1 MARYAVEHIWE
12 GKQEYFLIRD
22 HQSWQMVLFP
32 SKYLTH
38 LIRANRSPNTVG
50 RRAKSIRFYLEY
62 LDEKK
67 MELSQVAELEFQE
80 QYEHY
85 VGFLHWLKVGNHLHE
100 KKEKLPSNKTCNA
113 YLKDVFR
120 FFCFLELEADME
132 RLKVLYYDSFTT
144 HDSIGVKR
152 KLRFRSFN
160 GYLKE
165 EERNVRPAEHQE
177 ILELLKQCT
186 NCRDQLL
193 IMLLAETGYRIGE
206 ILGVNYTRDIDY
218 ERHTIR
224 VFFRDDNENKA
235 RAKNA
240 AYRRSKVSD
249 ATFQFLLF
257 YLSKYREF
265 LQHQPMLFVNIEGE
279 TKGKALQVDGKE
291 KTVPSSLITYVR
303 KAYQFTEA
311 EEERDEIEK
320 DIWTLE
326 NLDIAY
332 KKNPIK
338 NVQTLNFTTII
349 QDDLREETK
358 KAVYEHLHH
367 EAIATIIKE
376 LTAIRRLSKYLKETY
391 PHIHSAEELNR
402 ELLEEYLTYLA
413 TEAEGVNNYRMDL
426 TRLRGVLETIGK
438 LYGYPHLEILFLA
451 SDLPRQVQPK
461 LKSYSDS
468 ELIRFNAALAELDEQ
483 MERLMVIHQMLG
495 TRISDTLTLQT
506 DCLYRQDGHP
516 MIQIR
521 QMKTTTFV
529 KPISA
534 ELELLIEKAI
544 QYTRKMYG
552 DTVYI
557 FVDEKNSK
565 RPMQYNTVQNKVMD
579 LIQKKDLRD
588 DHGELFG
595 FGTHMFR
602 HVYGIRLTELHL
614 DDWTI
619 AKLLGHTSVKNVKFY
634 RKMSLQIIADE
645 TREIR
650 AEMSRM
656 IRANLAGWGKEYE
669 QI

>member
-1 MARYAVEHIWE
+1 MERFMIIKNESNKKAGRMCSREKE
-12 GKQEYFLIRD
+12 GIL
-22 HQSWQMVLFP
+22 P
-32 SKYLTH
+32 
-38 LIRANRSPNTVG
+38 
-50 RRAKSIRFYLEY
+50 
-62 LDEKK
+62 
-67 MELSQVAELEFQE
+67 
-80 QYEHY
+80 
-85 VGFLHWLKVGNHLHE
+85 FLHEREEIHMRKFYTAEAVTEGHPDKLCDQIAYAILDVCLKNDENSRVACE
-100 KKEKLPSNKTCNA
+100 
-113 YLKDVFR
+113 
-120 FFCFLELEADME
+120 
-132 RLKVLYYDSFTT
+132 VL
-144 HDSIGVKR
+144 
-152 KLRFRSFN
+152 
-160 GYLKE
+160 
-165 EERNVRPAEHQE
+165 A
-177 ILELLKQCT
+177 
-186 NCRDQLL
+186 
-193 IMLLAETGYRIGE
+193 
-206 ILGVNYTRDIDY
+206 
-218 ERHTIR
+218 
-224 VFFRDDNENKA
+224 
-235 RAKNA
+235 
-240 AYRRSKVSD
+240 
-249 ATFQFLLF
+249 
-257 YLSKYREF
+257 
-265 LQHQPMLFVNIEGE
+265 
-279 TKGKALQVDGKE
+279 TKG
-291 KTVPSSLITYVR
+291 
-303 KAYQFTEA
+303 
-311 EEERDEIEK
+311 
-320 DIWTLE
+320 
-326 NLDIAY
+326 N
-332 KKNPIK
+332 
-338 NVQTLNFTTII
+338 II
-349 QDDLREETK
+349 VVGE
-358 KAVYEHLHH
+358 
-367 EAIATIIKE
+367 IIKE

-391 PHIHSAEELNR
+391 PDIHSAEELNR
-402 ELLEEYLTYLA
+402 ELLEEHLMYLA
-413 TEAEGVNNYRMDL
+413 TEAEDMNNYRMDL
-426 TRLRGVLETIGK
+426 TRLRGTLETIGK

-495 TRISDTLTLQT
+495 TRISDTLILQT

-534 ELELLIEKAI
+534 ELELLIEKAME
-544 QYTRKMYG
+544 YTKKRYG

-565 RPMQYNTVQNKVMD
+565 KPMQYNTVQNKLMD

-602 HVYGIRLTELHL
+602 RVYGIRLTELHL

>member
-1 MARYAVEHIWE
+1 MDKKLYLIDLDCYARA
-12 GKQEYFLIRD
+12 
-22 HQSWQMVLFP
+22 
-32 SKYLTH
+32 
-38 LIRANRSPNTVG
+38 
-50 RRAKSIRFYLEY
+50 
-62 LDEKK
+62 DEKQK
-67 MELSQVAELEFQE
+67 K
-80 QYEHY
+80 
-85 VGFLHWLKVGNHLHE
+85 KV
-100 KKEKLPSNKTCNA
+100 KESHCFDFGLLPTKG
-113 YLKDVFR
+113 LQK
-120 FFCFLELEADME
+120 E
-132 RLKVLYYDSFTT
+132 
-144 HDSIGVKR
+144 
-152 KLRFRSFN
+152 FRSFI
-160 GYLKE
+160 
-165 EERNVRPAEHQE
+165 EERSRQCALATMIQERVIYQRFCRMVKDKHIRAESLQE
-177 ILELLKQCT
+177 LEWEQWLLKI
-186 NCRDQLL
+186 RSWLL
-193 IMLLAETGYRIGE
+193 EHGQKLTMQGISVY
-206 ILGVNYTRDIDY
+206 
-218 ERHTIR
+218 
-224 VFFRDDNENKA
+224 
-235 RAKNA
+235 
-240 AYRRSKVSD
+240 
-249 ATFQFLLF
+249 
-257 YLSKYREF
+257 
-265 LQHQPMLFVNIEGE
+265 
-279 TKGKALQVDGKE
+279 GKE
-291 KTVPSSLITYVR
+291 KTVPSSVITYVR
-303 KAYQFTEA
+303 KAYRFTEA
-311 EEERDEIEK
+311 KEERDEIEK

-338 NVQTLNFTTII
+338 NVQTLNFTAII

-391 PHIHSAEELNR
+391 PDIHSAEELNR

-413 TEAEGVNNYRMDL
+413 TEAEGVNNYRADL
-426 TRLRGVLETIGK
+426 TNLRGLLETIGK

-544 QYTRKMYG
+544 EYSKKRYG

-669 QI
+669 KMLEVNHKQSVEKIQRAKLTIQEMIEEEDKVTVPKLIQKTGLSRGFFYKNPEVRKAVDHALQVQAGMVDKRRKILDMAMDNRILQLEQQVAKLKRENETLRKENEAMRKALNKRDLNLIKNF

>member
-1 MARYAVEHIWE
+1 M
-12 GKQEYFLIRD
+12 
-22 HQSWQMVLFP
+22 
-32 SKYLTH
+32 
-38 LIRANRSPNTVG
+38 
-50 RRAKSIRFYLEY
+50 
-62 LDEKK
+62 DEKVY
-67 MELSQVAELEFQE
+67 LIDLNCYARAD
-80 QYEHY
+80 
-85 VGFLHWLKVGNHLHE
+85 E
-100 KKEKLPSNKTCNA
+100 KQKKNVKESHCFDFGLLPTKG
-113 YLKDVFR
+113 LQK
-120 FFCFLELEADME
+120 E
-132 RLKVLYYDSFTT
+132 
-144 HDSIGVKR
+144 
-152 KLRFRSFN
+152 FRSFI
-160 GYLKE
+160 
-165 EERNVRPAEHQE
+165 EERSQQCALATMIQERVIYQRFCRMVKDKHIRAESLQE
-177 ILELLKQCT
+177 LEWEQWLLKI
-186 NCRDQLL
+186 RSWLL
-193 IMLLAETGYRIGE
+193 EHGQKLTMQGISVY
-206 ILGVNYTRDIDY
+206 
-218 ERHTIR
+218 
-224 VFFRDDNENKA
+224 
-235 RAKNA
+235 
-240 AYRRSKVSD
+240 
-249 ATFQFLLF
+249 
-257 YLSKYREF
+257 
-265 LQHQPMLFVNIEGE
+265 
-279 TKGKALQVDGKE
+279 GKE

-303 KAYQFTEA
+303 KAYRFTEA
-311 EEERDEIEK
+311 KEERDEIEK

-338 NVQTLNFTTII
+338 NVQTLNFTAII

-391 PHIHSAEELNR
+391 PDIHSAEELNR

-426 TRLRGVLETIGK
+426 TRLRGLLETIGK
-438 LYGYPHLEILFLA
+438 LYGYPHLEILFLV

-461 LKSYSDS
+461 IKSYSDS
-468 ELIRFNAALAELDEQ
+468 ELIRFNAALAKLDEQ

-521 QMKTTTFV
+521 QMKTTTFA

-534 ELELLIEKAI
+534 ELELLIEKAME
-544 QYTRKMYG
+544 YTKKRYG

>member
-1 MARYAVEHIWE
+1 MCSREKE
-12 GKQEYFLIRD
+12 GIL
-22 HQSWQMVLFP
+22 P
-32 SKYLTH
+32 
-38 LIRANRSPNTVG
+38 
-50 RRAKSIRFYLEY
+50 
-62 LDEKK
+62 
-67 MELSQVAELEFQE
+67 
-80 QYEHY
+80 
-85 VGFLHWLKVGNHLHE
+85 FLHEREEIHMRKFYTAEAVTEGHPDKLCDQIAYAILDVCLKNDENSRVACE
-100 KKEKLPSNKTCNA
+100 
-113 YLKDVFR
+113 
-120 FFCFLELEADME
+120 
-132 RLKVLYYDSFTT
+132 VL
-144 HDSIGVKR
+144 
-152 KLRFRSFN
+152 
-160 GYLKE
+160 
-165 EERNVRPAEHQE
+165 A
-177 ILELLKQCT
+177 
-186 NCRDQLL
+186 
-193 IMLLAETGYRIGE
+193 
-206 ILGVNYTRDIDY
+206 
-218 ERHTIR
+218 
-224 VFFRDDNENKA
+224 
-235 RAKNA
+235 
-240 AYRRSKVSD
+240 
-249 ATFQFLLF
+249 
-257 YLSKYREF
+257 
-265 LQHQPMLFVNIEGE
+265 
-279 TKGKALQVDGKE
+279 TKG
-291 KTVPSSLITYVR
+291 
-303 KAYQFTEA
+303 
-311 EEERDEIEK
+311 
-320 DIWTLE
+320 
-326 NLDIAY
+326 N
-332 KKNPIK
+332 
-338 NVQTLNFTTII
+338 II
-349 QDDLREETK
+349 VAGE
-358 KAVYEHLHH
+358 
-367 EAIATIIKE
+367 IIKE

-391 PHIHSAEELNR
+391 PDIHSAEELNR
-402 ELLEEYLTYLA
+402 ELLEEHLMYLA
-413 TEAEGVNNYRMDL
+413 TEAEDMNNYRMDL
-426 TRLRGVLETIGK
+426 TRLRGTLETIGK

-534 ELELLIEKAI
+534 ELELLIEKAME
-544 QYTRKMYG
+544 YTKKRYG

-565 RPMQYNTVQNKVMD
+565 KPMQYNTVQNKLMD

>member
-1 MARYAVEHIWE
+1 M
-12 GKQEYFLIRD
+12 
-22 HQSWQMVLFP
+22 
-32 SKYLTH
+32 
-38 LIRANRSPNTVG
+38 
-50 RRAKSIRFYLEY
+50 
-62 LDEKK
+62 
-67 MELSQVAELEFQE
+67 
-80 QYEHY
+80 
-85 VGFLHWLKVGNHLHE
+85 
-100 KKEKLPSNKTCNA
+100 
-113 YLKDVFR
+113 
-120 FFCFLELEADME
+120 
-132 RLKVLYYDSFTT
+132 
-144 HDSIGVKR
+144 
-152 KLRFRSFN
+152 
-160 GYLKE
+160 
-165 EERNVRPAEHQE
+165 
-177 ILELLKQCT
+177 
-186 NCRDQLL
+186 
-193 IMLLAETGYRIGE
+193 
-206 ILGVNYTRDIDY
+206 
-218 ERHTIR
+218 
-224 VFFRDDNENKA
+224 
-235 RAKNA
+235 
-240 AYRRSKVSD
+240 
-249 ATFQFLLF
+249 
-257 YLSKYREF
+257 
-265 LQHQPMLFVNIEGE
+265 
-279 TKGKALQVDGKE
+279 
-291 KTVPSSLITYVR
+291 
-303 KAYQFTEA
+303 
-311 EEERDEIEK
+311 
-320 DIWTLE
+320 
-326 NLDIAY
+326 
-332 KKNPIK
+332 
-338 NVQTLNFTTII
+338 
-349 QDDLREETK
+349 
-358 KAVYEHLHH
+358 
-367 EAIATIIKE
+367 
-376 LTAIRRLSKYLKETY
+376 
-391 PHIHSAEELNR
+391 
-402 ELLEEYLTYLA
+402 LEEYLTYLA

-426 TRLRGVLETIGK
+426 TRLRGLLETIGK

-534 ELELLIEKAI
+534 ELKLLIEKAI

-579 LIQKKDLRD
+579 L
-588 DHGELFG
+588 
-595 FGTHMFR
+595 FR

>member
-1 MARYAVEHIWE
+1 MCSREKE
-12 GKQEYFLIRD
+12 GIL
-22 HQSWQMVLFP
+22 P
-32 SKYLTH
+32 
-38 LIRANRSPNTVG
+38 
-50 RRAKSIRFYLEY
+50 
-62 LDEKK
+62 
-67 MELSQVAELEFQE
+67 
-80 QYEHY
+80 
-85 VGFLHWLKVGNHLHE
+85 FLHEREEIHMRKFYTAEAVTEGHPDKLCDQIAYAILDVCLKNDENSRVACE
-100 KKEKLPSNKTCNA
+100 
-113 YLKDVFR
+113 
-120 FFCFLELEADME
+120 
-132 RLKVLYYDSFTT
+132 VL
-144 HDSIGVKR
+144 
-152 KLRFRSFN
+152 
-160 GYLKE
+160 
-165 EERNVRPAEHQE
+165 A
-177 ILELLKQCT
+177 
-186 NCRDQLL
+186 
-193 IMLLAETGYRIGE
+193 
-206 ILGVNYTRDIDY
+206 
-218 ERHTIR
+218 
-224 VFFRDDNENKA
+224 
-235 RAKNA
+235 
-240 AYRRSKVSD
+240 
-249 ATFQFLLF
+249 
-257 YLSKYREF
+257 
-265 LQHQPMLFVNIEGE
+265 
-279 TKGKALQVDGKE
+279 TKG
-291 KTVPSSLITYVR
+291 
-303 KAYQFTEA
+303 
-311 EEERDEIEK
+311 
-320 DIWTLE
+320 
-326 NLDIAY
+326 N
-332 KKNPIK
+332 
-338 NVQTLNFTTII
+338 II
-349 QDDLREETK
+349 VAGE
-358 KAVYEHLHH
+358 
-367 EAIATIIKE
+367 IIKE

-391 PHIHSAEELNR
+391 PDIHSAEELNR
-402 ELLEEYLTYLA
+402 ELLEEHLMYLA
-413 TEAEGVNNYRMDL
+413 TEAEDMNNYRMDL
-426 TRLRGVLETIGK
+426 TRLRGTLETIGK

-495 TRISDTLTLQT
+495 TRISDTLILQT

-534 ELELLIEKAI
+534 ELELLIEKAME
-544 QYTRKMYG
+544 YTKKRYG

-565 RPMQYNTVQNKVMD
+565 KPMQYNTVQNKLMD

-602 HVYGIRLTELHL
+602 RVYGIRLTELHL

>member
-1 MARYAVEHIWE
+1 MVIGIDHGYYAIKTKQVCFPTGIIRYEYEPYTMQNVLQYQGEYYVCGTGRQTLVKDKTANDNYYLLTLAALAQEIRKRKGERTAKVVLAAGLPLTGFGRE
-12 GKQEYFLIRD
+12 KQKF
-22 HQSWQMVLFP
+22 
-32 SKYLTH
+32 K
-38 LIRANRSPNTVG
+38 
-50 RRAKSIRFYLEY
+50 EY
-62 LDEKK
+62 L
-67 MELSQVAELEFQE
+67 FQ
-80 QYEHY
+80 
-85 VGFLHWLKVGNHLHE
+85 
-100 KKEKLPSNKTCNA
+100 
-113 YLKDVFR
+113 
-120 FFCFLELEADME
+120 
-132 RLKVLYYDSFTT
+132 
-144 HDSIGVKR
+144 
-152 KLRFRSFN
+152 
-160 GYLKE
+160 
-165 EERNVRPAEHQE
+165 
-177 ILELLKQCT
+177 KQ
-186 NCRDQLL
+186 
-193 IMLLAETGYRIGE
+193 
-206 ILGVNYTRDIDY
+206 
-218 ERHTIR
+218 
-224 VFFRDDNENKA
+224 
-235 RAKNA
+235 
-240 AYRRSKVSD
+240 
-249 ATFQFLLF
+249 
-257 YLSKYREF
+257 
-265 LQHQPMLFVNIEGE
+265 
-279 TKGKALQVDGKE
+279 
-291 KTVPSSLITYVR
+291 
-303 KAYQFTEA
+303 
-311 EEERDEIEK
+311 
-320 DIWTLE
+320 
-326 NLDIAY
+326 
-332 KKNPIK
+332 
-338 NVQTLNFTTII
+338 
-349 QDDLREETK
+349 
-358 KAVYEHLHH
+358 
-367 EAIATIIKE
+367 
-376 LTAIRRLSKYLKETY
+376 
-391 PHIHSAEELNR
+391 
-402 ELLEEYLTYLA
+402 
-413 TEAEGVNNYRMDL
+413 
-426 TRLRGVLETIGK
+426 
-438 LYGYPHLEILFLA
+438 
-451 SDLPRQVQPK
+451 
-461 LKSYSDS
+461 
-468 ELIRFNAALAELDEQ
+468 LIRFLYAALAELDEQ

>member
-1 MARYAVEHIWE
+1 MTY
-12 GKQEYFLIRD
+12 GKKQ
-22 HQSWQMVLFP
+22 
-32 SKYLTH
+32 
-38 LIRANRSPNTVG
+38 
-50 RRAKSIRFYLEY
+50 
-62 LDEKK
+62 
-67 MELSQVAELEFQE
+67 
-80 QYEHY
+80 
-85 VGFLHWLKVGNHLHE
+85 
-100 KKEKLPSNKTCNA
+100 KT
-113 YLKDVFR
+113 
-120 FFCFLELEADME
+120 
-132 RLKVLYYDSFTT
+132 
-144 HDSIGVKR
+144 
-152 KLRFRSFN
+152 
-160 GYLKE
+160 
-165 EERNVRPAEHQE
+165 
-177 ILELLKQCT
+177 
-186 NCRDQLL
+186 
-193 IMLLAETGYRIGE
+193 
-206 ILGVNYTRDIDY
+206 
-218 ERHTIR
+218 
-224 VFFRDDNENKA
+224 
-235 RAKNA
+235 
-240 AYRRSKVSD
+240 
-249 ATFQFLLF
+249 
-257 YLSKYREF
+257 
-265 LQHQPMLFVNIEGE
+265 
-279 TKGKALQVDGKE
+279 
-291 KTVPSSLITYVR
+291 
-303 KAYQFTEA
+303 
-311 EEERDEIEK
+311 
-320 DIWTLE
+320 
-326 NLDIAY
+326 
-332 KKNPIK
+332 
-338 NVQTLNFTTII
+338 
-349 QDDLREETK
+349 
-358 KAVYEHLHH
+358 VYEHLHH

-391 PHIHSAEELNR
+391 PDIHSAEELNR

-413 TEAEGVNNYRMDL
+413 TEAEGVNNYRADL
-426 TRLRGVLETIGK
+426 TNLRGLLETIGK

-544 QYTRKMYG
+544 EYSKKRYG

>member
-1 MARYAVEHIWE
+1 M
-12 GKQEYFLIRD
+12 
-22 HQSWQMVLFP
+22 
-32 SKYLTH
+32 
-38 LIRANRSPNTVG
+38 
-50 RRAKSIRFYLEY
+50 
-62 LDEKK
+62 DEK
-67 MELSQVAELEFQE
+67 LYLIDLDCYARAEE
-80 QYEHY
+80 
-85 VGFLHWLKVGNHLHE
+85 KE
-100 KKEKLPSNKTCNA
+100 KKKVKESHCFDFGLLPTKGLQN
-113 YLKDVFR
+113 
-120 FFCFLELEADME
+120 E
-132 RLKVLYYDSFTT
+132 
-144 HDSIGVKR
+144 
-152 KLRFRSFN
+152 FRSFIEN
-160 GYLKE
+160 RSRQCALATMIQ
-165 EERNVRPAEHQE
+165 ERVLYQRFCRMVKDKHIRAESLQE
-177 ILELLKQCT
+177 LEWEQWLLKI
-186 NCRDQLL
+186 RSWLL
-193 IMLLAETGYRIGE
+193 EHGQKLTMQGINVY
-206 ILGVNYTRDIDY
+206 
-218 ERHTIR
+218 
-224 VFFRDDNENKA
+224 
-235 RAKNA
+235 
-240 AYRRSKVSD
+240 
-249 ATFQFLLF
+249 
-257 YLSKYREF
+257 
-265 LQHQPMLFVNIEGE
+265 
-279 TKGKALQVDGKE
+279 GKE

-311 EEERDEIEK
+311 KEERDEIEK
-320 DIWTLE
+320 DIWKLE
-326 NLDIAY
+326 NLDVAY

-338 NVQTLNFTTII
+338 NVQTLNFTAII

-376 LTAIRRLSKYLKETY
+376 LTAIRRLSRYLKETY
-391 PHIHSAEELNR
+391 PQIHSVIIHALR
-402 ELLEEYLTYLA
+402 FRCKVRQIFFQQLPIQIFC
-413 TEAEGVNNYRMDL
+413 RMDL
-426 TRLRGVLETIGK
+426 TRLRGLLETIGK

-544 QYTRKMYG
+544 EYSKKRYG

-565 RPMQYNTVQNKVMD
+565 RPMQYNTVQNTVMD

>member
-1 MARYAVEHIWE
+1 MCSREKE
-12 GKQEYFLIRD
+12 GIL
-22 HQSWQMVLFP
+22 P
-32 SKYLTH
+32 
-38 LIRANRSPNTVG
+38 
-50 RRAKSIRFYLEY
+50 
-62 LDEKK
+62 
-67 MELSQVAELEFQE
+67 
-80 QYEHY
+80 
-85 VGFLHWLKVGNHLHE
+85 FLHEREEIHMRKFYTAEAVTEGHPDKLCDQIADAILDVCLKNDENSRVACE
-100 KKEKLPSNKTCNA
+100 
-113 YLKDVFR
+113 
-120 FFCFLELEADME
+120 
-132 RLKVLYYDSFTT
+132 VL
-144 HDSIGVKR
+144 
-152 KLRFRSFN
+152 
-160 GYLKE
+160 
-165 EERNVRPAEHQE
+165 A
-177 ILELLKQCT
+177 
-186 NCRDQLL
+186 
-193 IMLLAETGYRIGE
+193 
-206 ILGVNYTRDIDY
+206 
-218 ERHTIR
+218 
-224 VFFRDDNENKA
+224 
-235 RAKNA
+235 
-240 AYRRSKVSD
+240 
-249 ATFQFLLF
+249 
-257 YLSKYREF
+257 
-265 LQHQPMLFVNIEGE
+265 
-279 TKGKALQVDGKE
+279 TKG
-291 KTVPSSLITYVR
+291 
-303 KAYQFTEA
+303 
-311 EEERDEIEK
+311 
-320 DIWTLE
+320 
-326 NLDIAY
+326 N
-332 KKNPIK
+332 
-338 NVQTLNFTTII
+338 II
-349 QDDLREETK
+349 VAGE
-358 KAVYEHLHH
+358 
-367 EAIATIIKE
+367 IIKE

-391 PHIHSAEELNR
+391 PDIHSAEELNR
-402 ELLEEYLTYLA
+402 ELLEEHLMYLA
-413 TEAEGVNNYRMDL
+413 TEAEDMNNYRMDL
-426 TRLRGVLETIGK
+426 TRLRGTLETIGK

-495 TRISDTLTLQT
+495 TRISDTLILQT

-534 ELELLIEKAI
+534 ELELLIEKAME
-544 QYTRKMYG
+544 YTKKRYG

-565 RPMQYNTVQNKVMD
+565 KPMQYNTVQNKLMD

-602 HVYGIRLTELHL
+602 RVYGIRLTELHL

>member
-1 MARYAVEHIWE
+1 MRKFYTAEAVTEGHPDKLCDQIAYAILDVCLKNDENSRVACE
-12 GKQEYFLIRD
+12 
-22 HQSWQMVLFP
+22 VLAT
-32 SKYLTH
+32 KGN
-38 LIRANRSPNTVG
+38 I
-50 RRAKSIRFYLEY
+50 I
-62 LDEKK
+62 
-67 MELSQVAELEFQE
+67 VAGEITSA
-80 QYEHY
+80 YE
-85 VGFLHWLKVGNHLHE
+85 
-100 KKEKLPSNKTCNA
+100 T
-113 YLKDVFR
+113 DVFAVVR
-120 FFCFLELEADME
+120 
-132 RLKVLYYDSFTT
+132 KVLPD
-144 HDSIGVKR
+144 IGY
-152 KLRFRSFN
+152 S
-160 GYLKE
+160 
-165 EERNVRPAEHQE
+165 
-177 ILELLKQCT
+177 
-186 NCRDQLL
+186 
-193 IMLLAETGYRIGE
+193 
-206 ILGVNYTRDIDY
+206 
-218 ERHTIR
+218 
-224 VFFRDDNENKA
+224 
-235 RAKNA
+235 
-240 AYRRSKVSD
+240 S
-249 ATFQFLLF
+249 
-257 YLSKYREF
+257 
-265 LQHQPMLFVNIEGE
+265 EG
-279 TKGKALQVDGKE
+279 D
-291 KTVPSSLITYVR
+291 
-303 KAYQFTEA
+303 
-311 EEERDEIEK
+311 ERDEIEK
-320 DIWTLE
+320 DIWKLE

-332 KKNPIK
+332 KKNLIK
-338 NVQTLNFTTII
+338 NVQTLNFTAII

-358 KAVYEHLHH
+358 KAVYEHLHD

-376 LTAIRRLSKYLKETY
+376 LTDIRRLSKYLKETY
-391 PHIHSAEELNR
+391 PDIHSAEELNR
-402 ELLEEYLTYLA
+402 ELLEEHLMYLVTG
-413 TEAEGVNNYRMDL
+413 AEDMNNYRMDL
-426 TRLRGVLETIGK
+426 TRLRGTLETIGK

-534 ELELLIEKAI
+534 ELELLTEKAME
-544 QYTRKMYG
+544 YTKKRYG

-565 RPMQYNTVQNKVMD
+565 KPMQYNTVQNKLMD

-602 HVYGIRLTELHL
+602 RVYGIRLTELHL

>member
-1 MARYAVEHIWE
+1 M
-12 GKQEYFLIRD
+12 
-22 HQSWQMVLFP
+22 
-32 SKYLTH
+32 
-38 LIRANRSPNTVG
+38 
-50 RRAKSIRFYLEY
+50 
-62 LDEKK
+62 DEK
-67 MELSQVAELEFQE
+67 LYLIDLDCYARAEE
-80 QYEHY
+80 
-85 VGFLHWLKVGNHLHE
+85 KE
-100 KKEKLPSNKTCNA
+100 KKKVKESHCFDFGLLPTKGLQN
-113 YLKDVFR
+113 
-120 FFCFLELEADME
+120 E
-132 RLKVLYYDSFTT
+132 
-144 HDSIGVKR
+144 
-152 KLRFRSFN
+152 FRSFIEN
-160 GYLKE
+160 RSRQCALATMIQ
-165 EERNVRPAEHQE
+165 ERVLYQRFCRMVKDKHIRAESLQE
-177 ILELLKQCT
+177 LEWEQWLLKI
-186 NCRDQLL
+186 RSWLL
-193 IMLLAETGYRIGE
+193 EHGQKLTMQGINVY
-206 ILGVNYTRDIDY
+206 
-218 ERHTIR
+218 
-224 VFFRDDNENKA
+224 
-235 RAKNA
+235 
-240 AYRRSKVSD
+240 
-249 ATFQFLLF
+249 
-257 YLSKYREF
+257 
-265 LQHQPMLFVNIEGE
+265 
-279 TKGKALQVDGKE
+279 GKE

-311 EEERDEIEK
+311 KEERDEIEK
-320 DIWTLE
+320 DIWKLE
-326 NLDIAY
+326 NLDVAY

-338 NVQTLNFTTII
+338 NVQTLNFTAII

-376 LTAIRRLSKYLKETY
+376 LTAIRRLSRYLKETY
-391 PHIHSAEELNR
+391 PQIHSAEDLNR

-426 TRLRGVLETIGK
+426 TRLRGLLETIGK

-544 QYTRKMYG
+544 EYSKKRYG

-602 HVYGIRLTELHL
+602 HVYGIRLTELHAIKVL
-614 DDWTI
+614 VGKYEDANKEYQTQLLNAIKIPLMVYSGRIIQNYPLGLGIRAVIKTNQLVFEAASKSGSDVYNILSTGQLNGLSI
-619 AKLLGHTSVKNVKFY
+619 ALLLSIKNVYGDTKGLDILLIDDPLQTIDDISAISLADLLTQQGIGQIVLSTHEEAKAALLRYKF
-634 RKMSLQIIADE
+634 KHAGMSV
-645 TREIR
+645 REQNMQ
-650 AEMSRM
+650 ALYMKTVTE
-656 IRANLAGWGKEYE
+656 E
-669 QI
+669 